1 MTGRSTKEWVG
12 RTPDTTIPARVKI
25 RVFEAHG
32 GVCAL
37 TGRKIRPGDDWDC
50 DHIEALV
57 NGGENRE
64 SNLQP
69 ALRFAHREKTKADV
83 AKKAKNARV
92 KKKHRLP
99 SEAQKSRNP
108 LPGGRGSKFKK
119 KVNGEVV
126 RRD

>member
-1 MTGRSTKEWVG
+1 MTARSTPEWIG
-12 RTPDTTIPARVKI
+12 KTPDTKIPDRVKL

-37 TGRKIRPGDDWDC
+37 TNRKIRPGDDWDC

-69 ALRFAHREKTKADV
+69 ALRFAHREKTKEDV
-83 AKKAKNARV
+83 AKKAKNDRV
-92 KKKHRLP
+92 RKKHRLP
-99 SEAQKSRNP
+99 RVAQKSRNP
-108 LPGGRGSKFKK
+108 LPGGRGSKLKK
-119 KVNGEVV
+119 KVSGEVV